1 MRPPVR
7 EISVVFRDAQL
18 LVLNKPAGIATTAP
32 NDGPSLFAIAKQLDP
47 SAPQLHPLSRLDTQ
61 VTGLVAFA
69 RTSEANKAALQARRH
84 GVLTRRYVGL
94 ATQAP
99 EPSSGDWNASIGIDP
114 RDPRHRVALAQGA
127 QGIGVKHALTRYA
140 MSASAGPLVILQ
152 LWPRTGRTHQLR
164 VHAAHAR
171 APLAGDTAY
180 GGQKRITLPNGR
192 ILTAA
197 RVMLHCA
204 SLSMPHPSEP
214 GDRLVLNLAPEA
226 DMLALWRSAGG
237 AEAALLETHE
247 PTHETHARELT
258 LLPLDPLEEP
268 DEET

>member
-1 MRPPVR
+1 MR
-7 EISVVFRDAQL
+7 EISIVFRDAHL

-32 NDGPSLFAIAKQLDP
+32 NQGPSLFAIAKQLDP

-69 RTSEANKAALQARRH
+69 RTSEANRAALTARRD

-94 ATQAP
+94 ATHAP
-99 EPSSGDWNASIGIDP
+99 EPASGEWNASIGIDP

-127 QGIGVKHALTRYA
+127 QGIGVKHALTCYA
-140 MSASAGPLVILQ
+140 VSASAGPLVLLQ

-164 VHAAHAR
+164 VHAAHAGT
-171 APLAGDTAY
+171 PLAGDTAY
-180 GGQKRITLPNGR
+180 GGPKRITLPNGR

-214 GDRLVLNLAPEA
+214 GARLVLNLAPEA
-226 DMLALWRSAGG
+226 DMQTLWRSAGG
-237 AEAALLETHE
+237 EEGALAATHDL
-247 PTHETHARELT
+247 PRDTPASR
-258 LLPLDPLEEP
+258 LLPLDPLDPLEEL